1 MGDFLLNNE
10 RELPDGKIGNVK
22 EVVIYV
28 YVEIY
33 RNKICIRDG

>member
-10 RELPDGKIGNVK
+10 RGLPDGKIGNVK